1 MNGLEPLSVTDLAAA
16 QPRRAVI
23 RFSGARQAER
33 RVAGVAAA
41 GRIVH
46 DLAGQGFGEVRLV
59 LDDGARLGPAA
70 TDDVNRLAGRMTVR
84 IANGLPPAEA
94 VELELPGDRFDR
106 PGAAA
111 EILESSGKPGDGP
124 VSRWLNRPVSRRISA
139 VLLRM
144 SAIRPIHATAVTALI
159 AAAMFGALVWGGAA
173 GLLAG
178 AILYQAASILDGVD
192 GEIARATYR
201 VSRSGAAID
210 TAVDAAT
217 NIAFILGLAI
227 NLGLEGDRTAALLA
241 AWGFVL
247 FLAGLSAIA
256 WRTSRGQGPFNLDMV
271 KHHYARRF
279 PGRLIPWLIDMA
291 TIVSSRDFYALLFM
305 LLILAGL
312 PAAVLY
318 IFSAAATVWILF
330 VMNSLRRRPDPVAA

>member
-1 MNGLEPLSVTDLAAA
+1 MTDLAAA

-23 RFSGARQAER
+23 RFSSASQAER

-46 DLAGQGFGEVRLV
+46 QLAEQGWSEVRLV
-59 LDDGARLGPAA
+59 LGDGKQLGPAA
-70 TDDVNRLAGRMTVR
+70 SDDVARLAGPMTVH
-84 IANGLPPAEA
+84 IANGLPLDE
-94 VELELPGDRFDR
+94 VSEIQLSGDRFDH
-106 PGAAA
+106 PDATAD
-111 EILESSGKPGDGP
+111 ILDASGKPGDGP

-139 VLLRM
+139 ILLRM
-144 SAIRPIHATAVTALI
+144 PGIRPIHATAVTALV
-159 AAAMFGALVWGGAA
+159 AAAMFGALLWGGAA

-192 GEIARATYR
+192 GEIARATLR

-217 NIAFILGLAI
+217 NIMFVLGLTI
-227 NLGLEGDRTAALLA
+227 NLGLGGDRIAALLA
-241 AWGFVL
+241 AWGFIL
-247 FLAGLSAIA
+247 FLVGLAAIA
-256 WRTSRGQGPFNLDMV
+256 WRTSRGQGPFNLDLV

-279 PGRLIPWLIDMA
+279 PGRLVPWLIDMA

-330 VMNSLRRRPDPVAA
+330 VMNSLRRPPDPVPA

>member
-1 MNGLEPLSVTDLAAA
+1 MNGLEPDSVTDPASA
-16 QPRRAVI
+16 QPRTAVI
-23 RFSGARQAER
+23 RFAGARQAER

-46 DLAGQGFGEVRLV
+46 ELAGQGFGEVRLV
-59 LDDGARLGPAA
+59 LGDGKPLGAA
-70 TDDVNRLAGRMTVR
+70 ASRDVTRLAGRMTVR
-84 IANGLPPAEA
+84 IANAPPPADSA
-94 VELELPGDRFDR
+94 QAQLSGDRFDH
-106 PGAAA
+106 PGASA
-111 EILESSGKPGDGP
+111 EILDASGKPGDGP
-124 VSRWLNRPVSRRISA
+124 VSRWLNRPVSRRVSA
-139 VLLRM
+139 VLLHLP
-144 SAIRPIHATAVTALI
+144 AIRPIHATAATALI

-173 GLLAG
+173 GLVAG
-178 AILYQAASILDGVD
+178 AILYQVASILDGVD
-192 GEIARATYR
+192 GEIARATHR

-217 NIAFILGLAI
+217 NIMFVLGLTI
-227 NLGLEGDRTAALLA
+227 NLGLAGNRVAALLA
-241 AWGFVL
+241 VWGFIL
-247 FLAGLSAIA
+247 FLVGLAAIA
-256 WRTSRGQGPFNLDMV
+256 WRTSRGQGPFNLDLV

-305 LLILAGL
+305 LLILAGM

-330 VMNSLRRRPDPVAA
+330 VMNSLRQPPDPVPA